1 MAITAIK
8 KRKFSF
14 VEKGT
19 TIDLPDPGVNYSPK
33 EVLDFYSFQYPKLL
47 NGQMKEPEINEEANE
62 IIYSIDTKPAGKA

>member
-14 VEKGT
+14 KEKGT
-19 TIDLPDPGVNYSPK
+19 EINLPDPGVNYSPK

-47 NGQMKEPEINEEANE
+47 NGQIGEPEINEETNE
-62 IIYSIDTKPAGKA
+62 IIYSIDTQPATKA